1 MLGAVLLALGMDT
14 PASSTQIFR
23 FRGEEIRSDFG
34 VGYAVRIGDV
44 NGNGRPD
51 IIAINPS
58 QLVWFENPDWRE
70 HVILDGQTPR
80 DNVTIAPHDITGDGQ
95 LDIAIGS
102 GWNPRNTKS
111 GGALH
116 WTGRSA
122 RGAAAGWDLTS
133 IGEEPTL
140 HRIRWA
146 DVDGTGQPKLI
157 VAPLHGRGTE
167 PPEWEG
173 AGARVLVYQV
183 PPNPRSDPWPMEVAD
198 DSLRI
203 LHNFLVTD
211 FDGDGREEIVTASRE
226 GIHVLKRQADGW
238 TRVRIAEGAPGE
250 ISLGRVGGR
259 RALATIEPWHGHSV
273 VVHVEHDGGWR
284 RQVIEEHLDGG
295 HALAWADLNGDD
307 DDELVVGWRGENP
320 GVALY
325 KLHPDGQ
332 LAVKQLIDDGG
343 MATEDLVVADL
354 DGNGRPDI
362 VAVGRATSNVKIY
375 WNGTAILTR

>member
-1 MLGAVLLALGMDT
+1 
-14 PASSTQIFR
+14 
-23 FRGEEIRSDFG
+23 
-34 VGYAVRIGDV
+34 
-44 NGNGRPD
+44 
-51 IIAINPS
+51 
-58 QLVWFENPDWRE
+58 
-70 HVILDGQTPR
+70 
-80 DNVTIAPHDITGDGQ
+80 
-95 LDIAIGS
+95 
-102 GWNPRNTKS
+102 
-111 GGALH
+111 
-116 WTGRSA
+116 
-122 RGAAAGWDLTS
+122 
-133 IGEEPTL
+133 
-140 HRIRWA
+140 
-146 DVDGTGQPKLI
+146 